1 MRELHPR
8 PRWIVAQQGREPI
21 NHGNTECRAYY
32 PGIEDSGD
40 AVLACCRSRN
50 LKKEKWPTSEGKNN
64 RHDGPVGHE
73 RADADGL
80 RFGHRAADEHRQPE
94 EQCDHDHAL
103 RPHRAD
109 RTSSY
114 RSKRRTQ
121 PFPPAAMMTTATT
134 LTSSMRRFY
143 RLITDLSIL
152 DIPINPVLGG
162 DFFVD

>member
-40 AVLACCRSRN
+40 AVLARCRSRN

-103 RPHRAD
+103 APAPRRPYLVVSVEEEDA
-109 RTSSY
+109 T
-114 RSKRRTQ
+114 
-121 PFPPAAMMTTATT
+121 FPACGHDDHSDHFDIEHGT
-134 LTSSMRRFY
+134 
-143 RLITDLSIL
+143 IL
-152 DIPINPVLGG
+152 
-162 DFFVD
+162 